1 MIRSVRLQIL
11 GVAVV
16 TCAAGCSFDSWGL
29 PPVTFDGSSTTGD
42 VWPAYP
48 DGPLPTQ
55 KDTHVPPVDKK
66 VVPPKLD
73 KGNPASDKDKDGR
86 PDPLDNCP
94 TVANPKQEDL
104 DGDKKGDQC
113 DDDKDGDKLPDT
125 IDPNPLKKD
134 TVYYFAAP
142 GGRTSDYSSHGAW
155 TAKGMQICQNDK
167 SKKQIYRIAL
177 KTGKMP
183 HANYMAETKVDIAG
197 FKPLSYGGWPDV
209 ALAFRVNGLGSYDF
223 DAYACS
229 IDPQNKRLLLIRL
242 KNSSGSVLKASAGGS
257 LPAGT
262 SFRIQVIAKGDKLYC
277 RVVNGPA
284 MSTTDATYPTGT
296 VGFATYRA
304 QACFHYLLVV
314 KI

>member
-1 MIRSVRLQIL
+1 V
-11 GVAVV
+11 
-16 TCAAGCSFDSWGL
+16 C
-29 PPVTFDGSSTTGD
+29 
-42 VWPAYP
+42 
-48 DGPLPTQ
+48 
-55 KDTHVPPVDKK
+55 
-66 VVPPKLD
+66 
-73 KGNPASDKDKDGR
+73 
-86 PDPLDNCP
+86 DNCP
-94 TVANPKQEDL
+94 SAKNPKQEDL